1 MERRIPKS
9 GDVYRHF
16 KGKKYRILELAVCT
30 ETGEDMVVFES
41 VEGARRVYASFL
53 ETFLSP
59 LDTGK
64 YPHADQKYRFELCRD
79 EKNDAGTILKRHGS
93 TTALILEF
101 LDLDDN
107 DERIKFLQRHQSQ
120 IDTRFL
126 TAAAESLEF
135 AENGETVD
143 ERYGALM
150 RFLKTKAKYE
160 NRRLR

>member
-1 MERRIPKS
+1 MERRIPKK
-9 GDVYRHF
+9 GDIYRHF
-16 KGKKYRILELAVCT
+16 KGKKYKILELAVCT

-41 VEGARRVYASFL
+41 MEGTRRVYASFL

-64 YPHADQKYRFELCRD
+64 YPHPDQKYRFELCRD
-79 EKNDAGTILKRHGS
+79 RNVSHGEELRRHGN

-101 LDLDDN
+101 LELVDN
-107 DERIKFLQRHQSQ
+107 EDRIEFLQKHQAQ
-120 IDTRFL
+120 IDARFL

-135 AENGETVD
+135 AENSETLE
-143 ERYGALM
+143 ERYAALM

-160 NRRLR
+160 SRRLR

>member
-107 DERIKFLQRHQSQ
+107 DERIKFLQRHPSQ

-135 AENGETVD
+135 AENGETVE